1 MMKQASAID
10 TDTVVERQN
19 DQDADDVA
27 GHLWMQYAAGFMF
40 GFAMGAGAAGAGYAA
55 YEGTQESVTLYK
67 SNKGK

>member
-1 MMKQASAID
+1 MNQVITID
-10 TDTVVERQN
+10 KDTIVERPS
-19 DQDADDVA
+19 DQDADDVS
-27 GHLWMQYAAGFMF
+27 GHLWMLYAAGFMF